1 LQFTL
6 DATPELQSRHTL
18 FGRITGPSIY
28 NLLSLASVE
37 VLPGT
42 DTPANIPRVLGVR
55 VLEEPFGDIK
65 PRITAE
71 EKRAQEKAR
80 KAARRERKERE
91 AKIGGVK

>member
-1 LQFTL
+1 MQFTL

-28 NLLSLASVE
+28 NLLSLALVE

-65 PRITAE
+65 ARITAE